1 MSGRKRPAGR
11 ISRATVL
18 FMALVMVFSM
28 TGCVKYEKSGRNDK
42 VTEVDPDK
50 AVIVATSAAVVD
62 ICDRMDIPLA
72 GVPETKTSKL
82 PKRYRDLQKV
92 GTAMSPDME
101 KVAALRPDWIL
112 SPTSLMADLKPKY
125 EAINADYAF
134 MNLSSTDGMFKS
146 IEELG
151 DLFQRQDEAEKLV
164 ADYEKYCA
172 DLEKRHQGDSK
183 PKVLILMGLPGSYVA
198 ATPQSYVGSLV
209 EMAGGVNVYSDEKED
224 FINVNTEDMLKKDPD
239 IILRTAHAV
248 PDEVMEMFDREFRTN
263 DIWKHFDAVKEDR
276 VYDLPYSR
284 FGMSAG
290 FGYKKAIACLE
301 PLLYGQEN
309 AK

>member
-1 MSGRKRPAGR
+1 MSGRRRPAGR
-11 ISRATVL
+11 ISSAAVL
-18 FMALVMVFSM
+18 FMALVMALSM

-82 PKRYRDLQKV
+82 PERYRDLPEV

-112 SPTSLMADLKPKY
+112 SPASLMADLKPKY

-134 MNLSSTDGMFKS
+134 MNLSSTDGMFRS

-151 DLFQRQDEAEKLV
+151 ELFGRQEEAGKLV
-164 ADYEKYCA
+164 ADYEKYCGS
-172 DLEKRHQGDSK
+172 LRKRHQNDSR
-183 PKVLILMGLPGSYVA
+183 PKVLILMGRPGSYVA

-248 PDEVMEMFDREFRTN
+248 PDEVMEMFDEEFRTN
-263 DIWKHFDAVKEDR
+263 DIWKHFDAVKDGR
-276 VYDLPYSR
+276 VYDLPYSI
-284 FGMSAG
+284 FGMSAV
-290 FGYKKAIACLE
+290 FGYKKAIAYLE
-301 PLLYGQEN
+301 PLLYE
-309 AK
+309 KDR